1 MKRTLC
7 ALSMYVAAL
16 TCSPALASQPQD
28 VPKEVK
34 SEFRQ
39 NIVRRDRMI
48 RELHALDSKAAD
60 DVAAGKAPMTKHADQ
75 IELQDQIDLI
85 QLRIETM
92 AVRWNLTIPDP
103 PSPDSVPVD
112 ESVATAQRVEAA
124 FQEGRSR
131 ADRVLVDRCRQMLA
145 TIDYDSFL
153 RRSQ

>member
-1 MKRTLC
+1 MNRTLR
-7 ALSMYVAAL
+7 ALSLCVAAL
-16 TCSPALASQPQD
+16 ASTPALAQGQE
-28 VPKEVK
+28 VPREVK

-60 DVAAGKAPMTKHADQ
+60 DVAAGKAPMTKHAGQ

-103 PSPDSVPVD
+103 PSPDSAPVD
-112 ESVATAQRVEAA
+112 ESAATAQRVEAA

-131 ADRVLVDRCRQMLA
+131 ADRVLVDRCRNMLA
-145 TIDYDSFL
+145 SIDYDSFL
-153 RRSQ
+153 RRTQ